1 MKMNFTM
8 MMNFELDKAMKK
20 VITKDAL
27 MDKYNE
33 MLEYEDEFD
42 DDAAKNLKAEIVD
55 FLKANNIECSIEN
68 DKSIIKEAIQ
78 KMKSNKE
85 LKKDLIYHYYE
96 LYGKTP
102 TCSEILDNIVENLA
116 DKDLKAEGV
125 GTKALIVRQFIKHL
139 NKDRQNILNFLKEYN
154 PDLCKYKKIDT
165 QQYMQYI
172 NDEMFKKYEIK
183 KLENEDY
190 KVKLLDLAN
199 NLYEGFFQSGG
210 QTRSNLYLFG
220 LVFNMKYY
228 HRFDSKFDN
237 IDSLEKQLL
246 FNYYADNMKRYIS
259 NEYINK
265 MSSSEH
271 EPSSLGVNFKNY
283 VEFIFVYF
291 MNKTNMSVQDKYN
304 KINEYTKKCGEQLIE
319 EYKNRDAKIILQMNR
334 TLGFEDAMNQLNMK
348 EDNLISYICEKYP
361 LQQYKKNKKDKTTL
375 NNLSVSAIQ
384 SINMMSDIELFLKL
398 IEIWDTEEH
407 AYRTQLKK
415 QKDQKDE
422 EGNYILSEEERKSL
436 EKVIELSKKTSK
448 NNNYEGLGFLP
459 ILNRNEEE
467 YQDILADKKF
477 IDVLNRMESLLD
489 IEQLNKSLSLSQVSR
504 TSFLTRAFYDFI
516 GNGARMEKPYASLQ
530 SLYEHFCDEWNV
542 CLDACRYQ
550 CINSKNLYDVYL
562 VYTAYFNLCLS
573 E

>member
-1 MKMNFTM
+1 MNFTM
-8 MMNFELDKAMKK
+8 MMNFELDKVMKK

-42 DDAAKNLKAEIVD
+42 DDAAMNLKTEIVD
-55 FLKANNIECSIEN
+55 FLNANNIECSIKDDTSTLE
-68 DKSIIKEAIQ
+68 EAIQ

-85 LKKDLIYHYYE
+85 LTKDLIYHYYE
-96 LYGKTP
+96 MFGKTP
-102 TCSEILDNIVENLA
+102 TCSEILDNIVENLV
-116 DKDLKAEGV
+116 DEDLKAEGL

-139 NKDRQNILNFLKEYN
+139 ESDRQNTLKFLKNLYPNLNE
-154 PDLCKYKKIDT
+154 CKKNNI
-165 QQYMQYI
+165 QQYMSYI
-172 NDEMFKKYEIK
+172 NDEMFEKYKIK
-183 KLENEDY
+183 KLENKKL
-190 KVKLLDLAN
+190 KVTLLDLAN

-228 HRFDSKFDN
+228 HRFDSQFDN
-237 IDSLEKQLL
+237 IDSFEKQLL

-259 NEYINK
+259 DEYINK
-265 MSSSEH
+265 MKNSEH

-291 MNKTNMSVQDKYN
+291 MNKTDMSVQDKYN
-304 KINEYTKKCGEQLIE
+304 KIIEYTKKCGEELVTA
-319 EYKNRDAKIILQMNR
+319 YKRDAKIIHQMNR
-334 TLGFEDAMNQLNMK
+334 TLGFEDAMVQLNMN
-348 EDNLISYICEKYP
+348 EDNLISYICENYP
-361 LQQYKKNKKDKTTL
+361 LQQYKDNKNDKTTL
-375 NNLSVSAIQ
+375 NNVSVSATQ
-384 SINMMSDIELFLKL
+384 SINMMSDLELFLKL

-436 EKVIELSKKTSK
+436 EKVIELSEKTSK
-448 NNNYEGLGFLP
+448 NNNYEELGFLP

-477 IDVLNRMESLLD
+477 IDVLNKMEACLD

-516 GNGARMEKPYASLQ
+516 GNGARMKKTYASLE
-530 SLYEHFCDEWNV
+530 SLYKDFCEEWNV
-542 CLDACRYQ
+542 SLDTCRYQ

-562 VYTAYFNLCLS
+562 IYSAYLYLCLI